1 MSIYVMSDIHGYFDV
16 FRTMLKKIDFSDEDE
31 LIIAGD
37 YIDRGPQSLEMLR
50 WMEDCPDNI
59 LLLVGNHDVE
69 FAECISVMDSY
80 AQILKLDEN
89 DIADSQTLYSAMM
102 RIPEVVNAYFD
113 YYGTIR
119 SLVIDKEICL
129 SELKRHSETIR
140 QLPYYYKR
148 TVDGRKYVIVH
159 AGYYEDKS
167 VSQAER
173 QQFYLY
179 AREEAYFTEGGIP
192 DSTIIAGHTPTIAKS
207 TPMYTGG
214 KIFEHYDRKQ
224 NCTFYDIDCGCG
236 YRDLANS
243 NGRLACMR
251 LGDEE
256 VFYV

>member
-1 MSIYVMSDIHGYFDV
+1 MSAFVISDIHGYFDV
-16 FRTMLKKIDFSDEDE
+16 FQTMLKKISFSDEDE

-50 WMEDCPDNI
+50 WMENCSDNI
-59 LLLVGNHDVE
+59 LLLMGNHDAE

-80 AQILKLDEN
+80 AHILGLDES
-89 DIADSQTLYSAMM
+89 DVVDSQTLYSAMI
-102 RIPEVVNAYFD
+102 RIPEVENTYFD

-129 SELKRHSETIR
+129 SELKRHAEAIR

-148 TVDGRKYVIVH
+148 TIDNKKYVIVH
-159 AGYYEDKS
+159 AGYYENKS
-167 VSQAER
+167 VSQTEM

-179 AREEAYFTEGGIP
+179 AREEAYFSIGGIP
-192 DSTIIAGHTPTIAKS
+192 NSTIIAGHTPTIAKS

-214 KIFEHYDRKQ
+214 KIFKHYDKKR

-236 YRDLANS
+236 YRDLADS
-243 NGRLACMR
+243 NGRLACIR
-251 LGDEE
+251 LDDEE